1 MRISFVFVNFV
12 LSFAATRITCQIGDG
27 VLSGSEYFTLAFY
40 VLLLRTTA
48 WYSRS
53 MAELRKSR
61 NGNVYFDRILHPA
74 FYYILEIVIFVVLH
88 IKKLISFW
96 IEFLS
101 KIVPEKKIWDC
112 SHLGEKSFRLNVLYQ
127 FMWFD
132 FDYLLLLLRCC

>member
-1 MRISFVFVNFV
+1 
-12 LSFAATRITCQIGDG
+12 
-27 VLSGSEYFTLAFY
+27 
-40 VLLLRTTA
+40 
-48 WYSRS
+48 

-96 IEFLS
+96 IELLS
-101 KIVPEKKIWDC
+101 KIVPEKKMTVTVVT
-112 SHLGEKSFRLNVLYQ
+112 LVEKKSFRLNVLYQ